1 MLQLLKKN
9 KYDIPANIEYQYR
22 GEDPV
27 AEVKKCYE
35 FIKAALA

>member
-1 MLQLLKKN
+1 MLQLVKKN
-9 KYDIPANIEYQYR
+9 KYDIPVNIEYEYR

-35 FIKAALA
+35 FITAALA